1 MTTMISEV
9 YDALKDATGVSDEKA
24 RKAAEAVA
32 QVDARFFEL
41 KTGIEALRGETK
53 TGFET
58 LRGEA
63 KIGIET
69 LRGETKASIDALR
82 AEMNVR
88 FERVEG
94 KLAFDRWVLLL
105 IVGGIVTLMIKA
117 FF

>member
-41 KTGIEALRGETK
+41 KTS
-53 TGFET
+53 
-58 LRGEA
+58 
-63 KIGIET
+63 IET
-69 LRGETKASIDALR
+69 LRGETKASIEALR
-82 AEMNVR
+82 GETKAGFEALRGEMNAKFGEMNVR